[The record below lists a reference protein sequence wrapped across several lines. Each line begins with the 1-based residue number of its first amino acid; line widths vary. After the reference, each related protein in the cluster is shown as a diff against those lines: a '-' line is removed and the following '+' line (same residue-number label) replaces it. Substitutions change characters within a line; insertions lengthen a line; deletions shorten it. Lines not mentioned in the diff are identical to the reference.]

1 MKIKSKY
8 ILITFIVLTFILTG
22 CSNDNKGNENAKT
35 KKEEN
40 QKQVLHVAAAAS
52 LTDATKD
59 LEKAFKEQH
68 NNVDVTFNY
77 GGSGALRQQ
86 IEKGAP
92 VDVFMSANEKDV
104 DALVDKDQA
113 QNTYEYAKNK
123 LVLIGGKDSDY
134 KSVTD
139 IKEGDKLA
147 IGETKSVPAGKY
159 AEEYLKNNDLFESVK
174 SNLVYA
180 KDVRQVLNYVEQGN
194 AQLGYVYQTDL
205 YQSQQN
211 GNSQVKAI
219 KTANLNKP
227 IVYKFATITDN
238 KLAKAWVDFLKT
250 DKAKAILKKYKFEA

>member
-86 IEKGAP
+86 IEKDAP

-104 DALVDKDQA
+104 
-113 QNTYEYAKNK
+113 
-123 LVLIGGKDSDY
+123 
-134 KSVTD
+134 
-139 IKEGDKLA
+139 
-147 IGETKSVPAGKY
+147 
-159 AEEYLKNNDLFESVK
+159 
-174 SNLVYA
+174 
-180 KDVRQVLNYVEQGN
+180 
-194 AQLGYVYQTDL
+194 
-205 YQSQQN
+205 
-211 GNSQVKAI
+211 
-219 KTANLNKP
+219 
-227 IVYKFATITDN
+227 
-238 KLAKAWVDFLKT
+238 
-250 DKAKAILKKYKFEA
+250 